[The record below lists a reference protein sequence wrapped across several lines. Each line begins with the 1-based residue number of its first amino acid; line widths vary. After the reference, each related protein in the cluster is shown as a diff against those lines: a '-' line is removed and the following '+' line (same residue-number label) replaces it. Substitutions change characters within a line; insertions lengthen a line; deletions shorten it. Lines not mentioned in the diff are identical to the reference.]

1 MHRFDDDETIAL
13 EVIDATLAGEA
24 VQPEHAELAE
34 LALILAGQR
43 PLPSERFAAMLDERV
58 ERQFVALSPAPAR
71 EKPSPRSW
79 WVLGSGGVAA
89 LAAATIAVI
98 VLAGGGGATMSS
110 SSSANEIAGA
120 SASRPA
126 LRAQRKSASPQVNNR
141 AFGGPANSG
150 SISSSSSG
158 SSASSSAAAGSSA
171 AGALA
176 PATPASHRQVIQS
189 AQLSLSTR
197 PDHVEQVAQQV
208 FNVIAAQNGVV
219 ENSNVTATNNANGYA
234 QFQLSVPSQNL
245 SQTMAALSRLHG
257 AAVLSRTD
265 ATRDVTGQ
273 AGGAGRRLAEARAL
287 RTSLLRQLAAATTTT
302 AVDSLKAQIR
312 DVDASI
318 SSDEATLAKLHG
330 QVNSSQISLTIN
342 ASMVPGHPVSTG
354 SSFTLGKAA
363 HDAGRVLVVAAG
375 IGLITLAV
383 LLPIGLVI
391 AVLAWI
397 GFAIRRRRRDQALD
411 LV

>member
-43 PLPSERFAAMLDERV
+43 PLPSERFATALDERV
-58 ERQFVALSPAPAR
+58 QRRFVAPSPAPAR
-71 EKPSPRSW
+71 QKPSPRSW
-79 WVLGSGGVAA
+79 WALGSGGAAA
-89 LAAATIAVI
+89 LAAATVAVI

-110 SSSANEIAGA
+110 SSSGSAAASGA
-120 SASRPA
+120 ARQLGAPI
-126 LRAQRKSASPQVNNR
+126 LKSAAPQVNNVNSR
-141 AFGGPANSG
+141 ASAGGVRT
-150 SISSSSSG
+150 SSS
-158 SSASSSAAAGSSA
+158 ASAAAGSGSF
-171 AGALA
+171 GALA
-176 PATPASHRQVIQS
+176 PAPSTTHRQVIQS

-197 PDHVEQVAQQV
+197 PDHVDQVAQEV
-208 FNVIAAQNGVV
+208 FNVVAAQNGVV
-219 ENSNVTATNNANGYA
+219 ENSNVTATNNASGYA

-245 SQTMAALSRLHG
+245 AQTMAQLSRLHG
-257 AAVLSRTD
+257 ATVVSRSD
-265 ATRDVTGQ
+265 ATQDITGEV
-273 AGGAGRRLAEARAL
+273 GGAGRRLAEARAL

-318 SSDEATLAKLHG
+318 DSDLATLKKLHG
-330 QVNSSQISLTIN
+330 QVISSQISLTIN
-342 ASMVPGHPVSTG
+342 ASMAPGHPVSTG
-354 SSFTLGKAA
+354 SSFTLGKAV

-375 IGLITLAV
+375 VGLIALAV
-383 LLPIGLVI
+383 LVPIGLVI
-391 AVLAWI
+391 AVLAWV